1 MNILDLRQQ
10 NNPDNPQKEHEVIAS
25 PEINPQR
32 RQFLKFLLVG
42 GGAFVLGLLAKS
54 LGFSGLFSKSKGIQN
69 HSGPQSE
76 TQLEKD
82 FKNWKIIENNKQAI
96 FIDKKTNEKVL
107 ILDQEDKNE

>member
-54 LGFSGLFSKSKGIQN
+54 LGFSGLFSKSKGIQT
-69 HSGPQSE
+69 PSE
-76 TQLEKD
+76 PEPETD
-82 FKNWKIIENNKQAI
+82 FGDWKIIKQNNQAV
-96 FIDKKTNEKVL
+96 FVDKKTNEKVL